1 MIIRVL
7 LLISFGLLNASSV
20 FAQAPL
26 VWGQGVWGENVWA
39 SDRDNDMIPDLEDA
53 YPLVAIGALLDTDN
67 DGAPN
72 DCDQACVDSGMGAD
86 ADDDNDGVED
96 SVDAFPLDST
106 ESLDTDGDGVGNNA
120 DLDDDGDGYSDS
132 YELETGTDPLDAT
145 DLKPPYDDLNGVIY
159 HWSQHSLVN
168 GAEIKRVAD
177 TEVKAATNAQG
188 QYTFEETPEGN
199 YELSAS
205 QAVTDS
211 DTNRTIT
218 SADALAALKIAVGLN
233 PNSDPDGDG
242 PLEALAVSPY
252 QLIAADI
259 NQDGR
264 VTSADALAILKV
276 AVGLSDALEPSWA
289 LVEDSQAL
297 WSTHSDKSNVFNAS
311 QSYALS
317 YPDQT
322 QANFA
327 AILLGDVNASWKP
340 QEGTESL
347 NHDHFSAYAKTSGAP
362 LSLWGIRDS
371 DEDGLSE
378 EQEGVL
384 GTSPFDADTDA
395 DGVNDIDDAYP
406 LDPDK
411 SEDVAAG
418 LQADRLLSASPRR
431 NDVNPIT
438 LVNPVLLRGDMND
451 WGVGDV
457 FTKLEDGSYYL
468 ALNLEAGTYTF
479 KIATKDWAMMDLG
492 ADDEASRLIVLNK
505 FVTLTA
511 DSNASFVLEVNDRRE
526 LVFVVEHDSDGTAV
540 LSVSELQ

>member
-1 MIIRVL
+1 
-7 LLISFGLLNASSV
+7 
-20 FAQAPL
+20 
-26 VWGQGVWGENVWA
+26 
-39 SDRDNDMIPDLEDA
+39 
-53 YPLVAIGALLDTDN
+53 
-67 DGAPN
+67 
-72 DCDQACVDSGMGAD
+72 
-86 ADDDNDGVED
+86 
-96 SVDAFPLDST
+96 
-106 ESLDTDGDGVGNNA
+106 
-120 DLDDDGDGYSDS
+120 
-132 YELETGTDPLDAT
+132 
-145 DLKPPYDDLNGVIY
+145 
-159 HWSQHSLVN
+159 
-168 GAEIKRVAD
+168 
-177 TEVKAATNAQG
+177 
-188 QYTFEETPEGN
+188 
-199 YELSAS
+199 
-205 QAVTDS
+205 
-211 DTNRTIT
+211 
-218 SADALAALKIAVGLN
+218 
-233 PNSDPDGDG
+233 
-242 PLEALAVSPY
+242 
-252 QLIAADI
+252 
-259 NQDGR
+259 
-264 VTSADALAILKV
+264 
-276 AVGLSDALEPSWA
+276 VGLSDALEPSWK

-297 WSTHSDKSNVFNAS
+297 WLTHSDKSRVFNAS

-317 YPDQT
+317 YPGQT

-347 NHDHFSAYAKTSGAP
+347 NHDHFSAYAKVAGAP

-371 DEDGLSE
+371 DQDGLSD
-378 EQEGVL
+378 EQEDAL

-418 LQADRLLSASPRR
+418 LHADRVLSASPKR
-431 NDVNPIT
+431 NDLNPVT

-511 DSNASFVLEVNDRRE
+511 DSNASFVLEVNDRSE

>member
-1 MIIRVL
+1 
-7 LLISFGLLNASSV
+7 
-20 FAQAPL
+20 

-53 YPLVAIGALLDTDN
+53 YPLVAIGSLLDTDN
-67 DGAPN
+67 DGAPD

-145 DLKPPYDDLNGVIY
+145 DFKPPYDDLNGVVY

-168 GAEIKRVAD
+168 GAEINRIAD

-205 QAVTDS
+205 QALTDS

-276 AVGLSDALEPSWA
+276 AVGLSDALKPSWA

-297 WSTHSDKSNVFNAS
+297 WSTHSDKSKVFNAS